1 MRFEEE
7 KILDDEDEP
16 ITIKSANVMLY
27 ERFDYDGVYYL
38 PPKLLRQLSKIR
50 STKDAIGPH

>member
-1 MRFEEE
+1 MRFEVE

-16 ITIKSANVMLY
+16 ITIKSANVMLD

-38 PPKLLRQLSKIR
+38 PPKM
-50 STKDAIGPH
+50 